1 MTDDAA
7 KELAELI
14 KYYKDRVGSPNR
26 SARPGDAV
34 RVTLGGTSGI
44 IDAAAGTVIKGG
56 EVVAVVNTLNG
67 PVAIQGQSGGSLGV
81 DVVISEI
88 WEEEDGRDKPQ
99 RPKQVIFINTFMSGV
114 DGGN

>member
-7 KELAELI
+7 KKLAELI

-26 SARPGDAV
+26 SARPGDTV

-56 EVVAVVNTLNG
+56 EDVAVVNTLNG
-67 PVAIQGQSGGSLGV
+67 PVAIQSQSGGSLGTQSA
-81 DVVISEI
+81 INEI
-88 WEEEDGRDKPQ
+88 WEEEDKDK
-99 RPKQVIFINTFMSGV
+99 RPRKIEDIIIEITFLSRAL
-114 DGGN
+114 